1 MLDRKRNPPL
11 REYTSKPY
19 TRHTSRLR
27 PHRLSRAHTDLHSSA
42 LTGSSIPRPEST
54 TAPFARQQ
62 ASPQIQLSPAM
73 ASRRPS
79 NWPSTSSPPTQ
90 RSTQSTQVLSTA
102 AFRLLHPSPP
112 LALHRTAT
120 IPKSRRR
127 SSISKLVLANSTVL
141 HASITL
147 HLQRTRSFLSTSQ
160 TTSPQSGSRL
170 LYPRPKARV
179 YRSSTTVSHTAS
191 TN

>member
-1 MLDRKRNPPL
+1 MLDRKRNTPL
-11 REYTSKPY
+11 RAYISEPY

-73 ASRRPS
+73 ASHRPS
-79 NWPSTSSPPTQ
+79 NWRSTSPPTQ
-90 RSTQSTQVLSTA
+90 RSTQSTPVLSTA
-102 AFRLLHPSPP
+102 AFRLLHLSPL

-120 IPKSRRR
+120 IPKSRKR
-127 SSISKLVLANSTVL
+127 SSISKPVWASSTVL

-147 HLQRTRSFLSTSQ
+147 HLRHTRSFLNTSR

-170 LYPRPKARV
+170 LYPRPKARA
-179 YRSSTTVSHTAS
+179 YRSSMTVSHTAS